1 MVLGSP
7 VKRLA
12 RRGAAK
18 GPLERAG
25 LAGLVAAAVAAA
37 ALLALLCAAS
47 LRCSAAA
54 APGRLWAGGV
64 SIAAEAET
72 AAAAAE
78 AGLGART
85 RRKVAAAE
93 AGVGGEVAGCDLFD
107 GEWVRAGGGYPLY
120 DSRDCPFLDVGFRCS
135 ENGRP
140 DASYTKWRWQPTRC
154 DLPRLVG

>member
-64 SIAAEAET
+64 SIAAEAE
-72 AAAAAE
+72 ASAE
-78 AGLGART
+78 AAGLGART
-85 RRKVAAAE
+85 RRKVAAA
-93 AGVGGEVAGCDLFD
+93 AGNDEEVAGCDLFD

>member
-12 RRGAAK
+12 RRAAK

-25 LAGLVAAAVAAA
+25 LAGVAAAAVAAA
-37 ALLALLCAAS
+37 ALLLLLCAVS

-54 APGRLWAGGV
+54 PRRLWAGGV
-64 SIAAEAET
+64 SIAAEA
-72 AAAAAE
+72 AAAAA
-78 AGLGART
+78 AQT
-85 RRKVAAAE
+85 RRKVAAAGNE
-93 AGVGGEVAGCDLFD
+93 EECDLFD

-120 DSRDCPFLDVGFRCS
+120 DSRDCLFLDVGFRCS

-154 DLPRLVG
+154 DLPR